1 VEEVPLNRP
10 CTFAFIFSSIV
21 SLGCDGGPDVAT
33 VVGEVQ
39 PPPVETAAPTVSPT
53 AAPTASGVCA
63 NGNMP
68 VARFDIKVF
77 TVRDSKNELREFMS
91 SRGPFFV
98 GESLRFDSQGKD
110 RFGQRTNG
118 CTGEGPRWTWRP
130 EEGLV
135 QWNGLYG
142 WMPSA
147 KVLAAG
153 TLTVTAEFEGG
164 TLDFP
169 LEIRLEE

>member
-1 VEEVPLNRP
+1 VEEVSLNRVQ
-10 CTFAFIFSSIV
+10 TLA
-21 SLGCDGGPDVAT
+21 
-33 VVGEVQ
+33 VVGVVLSAGCKSGPETPTQTLV
-39 PPPVETAAPTVSPT
+39 PPPPPAATATSAPT
-53 AAPTASGVCA
+53 AAPAPSGLCA

-77 TVRDSKNELREFMS
+77 TVRDTKNELREFVS

-147 KVLAAG
+147 KVLAPG